1 MSLRPSYP
9 NEHVEDLLP
18 AYVNA
23 TLDADAVARV
33 RVHLA
38 RCAACRDELALW
50 TTVADASQAYV
61 AALPADAPS
70 LALLEGIWAVGDED
84 VSAPALVRQSV
95 WQRAQ
100 RMWAIARGQ
109 AALLPKGIWPVSAA
123 AVAFGIL
130 AMLLM
135 NHSVYTPTLLGFIV
149 PLVTGAGVAFI
160 YGGEHDPALEI
171 ALSTPLSPRLILASR
186 LAIVFGYNFCLAL
199 LGTLLLM
206 ATRGGDFTLLISL
219 WAGPMLLLAGVSLLL
234 TVVASTVA
242 GMTSAICLWAL
253 HLLAAAFAQPGNGF
267 EAFVEQD
274 SVLWHTDPIVL
285 VLAAALLALALIAV
299 PRQEHLLQV

>member
-1 MSLRPSYP
+1 MSSRISHAD
-9 NEHVEDLLP
+9 EHVDELLP

-23 TLDADAVARV
+23 TLDADEVARV

-38 RCAACRDELALW
+38 RCSACREELALW
-50 TTVADASQAYV
+50 TAIAGASQAY
-61 AALPADAPS
+61 AATLPADTPS
-70 LALLEGIWAVGDED
+70 LALLERVWSED
-84 VSAPALVRQSV
+84 DAPMSVHVRQGV
-95 WQRAQ
+95 RRRAR
-100 RMWAIARGQ
+100 RMWAVARGQ
-109 AALLPKGIWPVSAA
+109 VALLPKGIWPVSAA

-135 NHSVYTPTLLGFIV
+135 NRSVYTPTLLGFIV
-149 PLVTGAGVAFI
+149 PLVTAAGVAFI

-186 LAIVFGYNFCLAL
+186 LAIVFGYNFCLGL

-206 ATRGGDFTLLISL
+206 ALRGGDFTLLVSL

-242 GMTSAICLWAL
+242 GMTAAIGLWGL
-253 HLLAAAFAQPGNGF
+253 HLLTAVFTEPGNAADKLFGQDT
-267 EAFVEQD
+267 FV
-274 SVLWHTDPIVL
+274 WHTNPIVL
-285 VLAAALLALALIAV
+285 MLAVALLALALLAV
-299 PRQEHLLQV
+299 PRQEHLLEA